1 MNVIVLSM
9 KCSPPSVTL
18 QVLWWAG
25 QLFTL
30 LSEYPSLYTGVK

>member
-1 MNVIVLSM
+1 MNMDVLPI
-9 KCSPPSVTL
+9 KCSSLSVTL

-25 QLFTL
+25 HLFTL